1 MEILQVVGVGLI
13 ATVLLVIIR
22 KQRPELAVQLSIAT
36 GVILFLFVLAKIQ
49 AIVQVLDDLANK
61 AQINRYYLT
70 TLMKIVGIAY
80 IAEFGAQICRD
91 AGESAIAS
99 KVELAAKILVLVL
112 ALPII
117 LALMDSLMGLLPKG
131 GTP

>member
-1 MEILQVVGVGLI
+1 MEILQVVGVGII
-13 ATVLLVIIR
+13 ATVLLVVIR
-22 KQRPELAVQLSIAT
+22 RQRPEMAVQLSIAA
-36 GVILFLFVLAKIQ
+36 GVILFLFILTKIS
-49 AIVQVLDDLANK
+49 AILQVLDDLAHQ

-70 TLMKIVGIAY
+70 TLLKIVGVAY

-99 KVELAAKILVLVL
+99 KVELAAKILVMVM

-117 LALMDSLMGLLPKG
+117 LALIETLINLLPQG
-131 GTP
+131 GGP

>member
-22 KQRPELAVQLSIAT
+22 KQRPELAIQLSIAA
-36 GVILFLFVLAKIQ
+36 GVILFLFVLTKIS
-49 AIVQVLDDLANK
+49 AVLQVLDDLANK
-61 AQINRYYLT
+61 AQINRYYLN

-80 IAEFGAQICRD
+80 VAEFGAQICRD
-91 AGESAIAS
+91 AGESTIAS
-99 KVELAAKILVLVL
+99 KVELAAKILVMVL

-117 LALMDSLMGLLPKG
+117 LALMDSLMNLLPRG
-131 GTP
+131 GTS